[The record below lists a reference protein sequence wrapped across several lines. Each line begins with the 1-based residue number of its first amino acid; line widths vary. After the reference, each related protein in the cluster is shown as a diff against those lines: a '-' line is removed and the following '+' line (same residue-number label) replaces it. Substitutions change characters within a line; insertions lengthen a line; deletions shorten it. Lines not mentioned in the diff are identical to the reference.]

1 MWNSTLQV
9 PHVFLLL
16 WFSCTFTPC
25 FSLLVMHSV
34 LLGSPES
41 VLYII
46 NILNKACHIDL
57 ERPRMWVF
65 FLLVVIRIQTISNCF
80 GADTRVTLT
89 VFGGPPGVHSI
100 KRLTDEFLSV
110 SV

>member
-1 MWNSTLQV
+1 
-9 PHVFLLL
+9 
-16 WFSCTFTPC
+16 
-25 FSLLVMHSV
+25 MHSV
-34 LLGSPES
+34 LGSPES

-65 FLLVVIRIQTISNCF
+65 FLLLIRIQTISNCF

>member
-1 MWNSTLQV
+1 
-9 PHVFLLL
+9 
-16 WFSCTFTPC
+16 
-25 FSLLVMHSV
+25 MHSV
-34 LLGSPES
+34 LGSPEY

-57 ERPRMWVF
+57 ERHRMWVF
-65 FLLVVIRIQTISNCF
+65 FLLLIRIQTISNCF